1 MMIYDITR
9 PLSPRTAVFPGD
21 VPVRIAPTMQ
31 MRNGDACNVTAIT
44 LSTHAGTHVDAPRH
58 YSDEGCGVDAIP
70 LDVLI
75 GPARVIS
82 LAAET
87 TVTMADLRH
96 ALERRPF
103 PARLLIHTSASEQ
116 PEDVWS
122 AAFSAFAPDAAEWLG
137 ASGLRLI
144 GTDAPSVDPAESKDL
159 PAHRAFLRHGVFIL
173 ENICLRDVPDGDYEL
188 IALPLRLVDG
198 DAAPARAVLIKR

>member
-1 MMIYDITR
+1 MTIYDITR
-9 PLSPRTAVFPGD
+9 PLSPHTAVFPGD

-31 MRNGDACNVTAIT
+31 MRNGDSCNVTAIT

-58 YSDEGCGVDAIP
+58 YNDEGCGVDAIP

-82 LAAET
+82 LTTET
-87 TVTMADLRH
+87 KITTADLQR
-96 ALERRPF
+96 ALEGRPF
-103 PARLLIHTSASEQ
+103 PMRLLIHTPASERR
-116 PEDVWS
+116 EDVWS
-122 AAFSAFAPDAAEWLG
+122 AAFSTFAPDVAEWLG

-198 DAAPARAVLIKR
+198 DAAPTRAVLIKR